1 MTIFLTIFATIIL
14 AMIVLPMVIILMKKG
29 TEPRAYKSSYII
41 MVFFVV
47 QWLLFLTDFYALL
60 PVAISTIL
68 FDGVW
73 ILLCIAGVIG
83 VIREM
88 KNRMIL
94 AIPLAG
100 FTLISG
106 MFFVLAFGMT

>member
-14 AMIVLPMVIILMKKG
+14 AMIIIPVFIFLINKRK
-29 TEPRAYKSSYII
+29 EPRAHNSSYVI
-41 MVFFVV
+41 MGLFIV
-47 QWLLFLTDFYALL
+47 QWILFLTDFYTLL
-60 PVAISTIL
+60 PVAISTVL
-68 FDGVW
+68 FDMVW
-73 ILLCIAGVIG
+73 VLLCVAGVIG

-88 KNRMIL
+88 RNRMIL

-106 MFFVLAFGMT
+106 MFFVLAFGMK